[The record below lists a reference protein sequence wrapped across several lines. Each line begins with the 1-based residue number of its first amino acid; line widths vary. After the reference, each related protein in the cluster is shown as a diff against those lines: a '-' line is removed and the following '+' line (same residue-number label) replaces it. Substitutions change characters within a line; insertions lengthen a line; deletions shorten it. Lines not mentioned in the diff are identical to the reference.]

1 MIYFL
6 TLKGVARNKLDE
18 LRRVNIT
25 PFEIPIPQNSEYDMI
40 NNVMW
45 HVRQTGFM
53 RTCWESKGQVERV
66 IYTYGLAV

>member
-25 PFEIPIPQNSEYDMI
+25 PFEIPIPQNSEYDMM
-40 NNVMW
+40 NNLIIRHNEALTV
-45 HVRQTGFM
+45 HR
-53 RTCWESKGQVERV
+53 RNKKGN
-66 IYTYGLAV
+66 T